1 MNKLEDQLKQV
12 FSNIFNIKYEK
23 INDRSSIDNIKKWDS
38 LNHIKLVI
46 ALENKFKVKIKTDD
60 IIKLNSFKKIKKIL
74 NELM

>member
-12 FSNIFNIKYEK
+12 FSNIFNIEYKK
-23 INDRSSIDNIKKWDS
+23 INDRSSINNIKKWDS
-38 LNHIKLVI
+38 LNHIKLII

-60 IIKLNSFKKIKKIL
+60 IIKLNSYKKIKKIL